1 MQKYKYLIV
10 ALCVFFV
17 EHTSVLGQSN
27 SIAERQKEYERG
39 VELMEKNKYSSAQR
53 VFRDF
58 LKGNRLAVNDE
69 YVVKAYYYDAV
80 CAQMLHNADAKYKLE
95 KFISSY
101 PQSREISMAYFYLGN
116 YYYGEK
122 DYGKAL
128 GEYRKAERSQ
138 INPDKLNEYEF
149 KFGYSFLQ
157 TGNSK
162 KAQEYFARVMIDSSL
177 YTNTATYYYAHIM
190 YEEGKYEVAL
200 SNFEKLLT
208 DNKFSK
214 IVPYYIAQIYF
225 HLNKDNELIALAPEL
240 INNSNDT
247 RKAEIEQ
254 MVAEVYYKQGEYA
267 KALEH
272 YENAN
277 ATIPNKNAY
286 QMGYCNYQ
294 IKEYS
299 KAVSHFSLCIMEA
312 DSIAQNALY
321 HVGDIYLKQN
331 KKQEA
336 IPMFLQ
342 AAKLDFNHKI
352 TEDALYN
359 YAKLTCEM
367 GNSHYNESIKSFHD
381 YLAKYPKTEKK
392 AEINE
397 ILSNLYFSVRN
408 YKSALEM
415 IEKMTDRTP
424 EINEAYQRVAINRG
438 IELFNERKY
447 TQAITEFSKAIKTNT
462 KPLYTAQALYLRG
475 ECKYRIK
482 DYAEAKVDLNKFVKH
497 YQSNESGYY
506 KQALYTLGYTQMKL
520 KEYKQSTLTFTEFL
534 LNTEYEEDKQWIN
547 DVNIRIA
554 DNYFIQKSYKDA
566 IAFYNKAIDAN
577 ADNAD
582 YAMYQKGL
590 SYGAL
595 CLYQNKIDCMN
606 MLMSRYPKSDYVL
619 TSNFEIANTFLLNDE
634 QELAL
639 KFYTVFINKYPN
651 SSYTKEALLKIGI
664 INYNLSRDK
673 EALESLDKVL
683 KEYPGTA
690 ESRDALLT
698 IKNIYLNQNRVDE
711 YFNYVKQNT
720 KVAISNVEQD
730 SIMFTTAEARYM
742 EGDCQTAIPSFESYL
757 SKFPNGLFSLTAN
770 YYLADCHMR
779 SGSMWKALP
788 YYEYV
793 AKQSKSQYTEV
804 ALLNVAN
811 ISYNIKN
818 YKKSN
823 DYFKKLAA
831 VSEIESNILHA
842 NIGIMR
848 TWYLQQDYLNT
859 IESATTLLQHDKL
872 TIDISEEA
880 HYMIATSY
888 YHLGD
893 TAAARLAF
901 EPMKLSNNGAYVGEA
916 YYREAEAH
924 YQRKDMKRAEQV
936 IETIAASPV
945 SDYWLAKSFIL
956 WADIY
961 YSEGNRLQAK
971 QTLQSIIENYDGEDL
986 VAEAT
991 KKYEAIDSEE
1001 KNEKEAQEKEIQEMK
1016 DKDNEINIST
1026 STVK

>member
-1 MQKYKYLIV
+1 
-10 ALCVFFV
+10 
-17 EHTSVLGQSN
+17 
-27 SIAERQKEYERG
+27 
-39 VELMEKNKYSSAQR
+39 
-53 VFRDF
+53 
-58 LKGNRLAVNDE
+58 
-69 YVVKAYYYDAV
+69 VKAYYYDAV

-162 KAQEYFARVMIDSSL
+162 KAQEYFARVMINSSL

-392 AEINE
+392 APAPAPKKSNTSQGKPVFKIQ
-397 ILSNLYFSVRN
+397 ILASDKKLSN
-408 YKSALEM
+408 
-415 IEKMTDRTP
+415 
-424 EINEAYQRVAINRG
+424 Q
-438 IELFNERKY
+438 
-447 TQAITEFSKAIKTNT
+447 SK
-462 KPLYTAQALYLRG
+462 Q
-475 ECKYRIK
+475 
-482 DYAEAKVDLNKFVKH
+482 F
-497 YQSNESGYY
+497 
-506 KQALYTLGYTQMKL
+506 
-520 KEYKQSTLTFTEFL
+520 
-534 LNTEYEEDKQWIN
+534 
-547 DVNIRIA
+547 
-554 DNYFIQKSYKDA
+554 
-566 IAFYNKAIDAN
+566 
-577 ADNAD
+577 
-582 YAMYQKGL
+582 KGL
-590 SYGAL
+590 SPVGYYQEKGLYKYTYGD
-595 CLYQNKIDCMN
+595 NT
-606 MLMSRYPKSDYVL
+606 DY
-619 TSNFEIANTFLLNDE
+619 N
-634 QELAL
+634 
-639 KFYTVFINKYPN
+639 
-651 SSYTKEALLKIGI
+651 
-664 INYNLSRDK
+664 
-673 EALESLDKVL
+673 KVL
-683 KEYPGTA
+683 RTK
-690 ESRDALLT
+690 
-698 IKNIYLNQNRVDE
+698 
-711 YFNYVKQNT
+711 KQI
-720 KVAISNVEQD
+720 A
-730 SIMFTTAEARYM
+730 
-742 EGDCQTAIPSFESYL
+742 
-757 SKFPNGLFSLTAN
+757 SKFKGAFIVAFKNGKKMDVNQA
-770 YYLADCHMR
+770 
-779 SGSMWKALP
+779 
-788 YYEYV
+788 
-793 AKQSKSQYTEV
+793 
-804 ALLNVAN
+804 
-811 ISYNIKN
+811 IKE
-818 YKKSN
+818 
-823 DYFKKLAA
+823 FK
-831 VSEIESNILHA
+831 
-842 NIGIMR
+842 
-848 TWYLQQDYLNT
+848 
-859 IESATTLLQHDKL
+859 
-872 TIDISEEA
+872 
-880 HYMIATSY
+880 
-888 YHLGD
+888 
-893 TAAARLAF
+893 
-901 EPMKLSNNGAYVGEA
+901 NNN
-916 YYREAEAH
+916 
-924 YQRKDMKRAEQV
+924 K
-936 IETIAASPV
+936 
-945 SDYWLAKSFIL
+945 
-956 WADIY
+956 
-961 YSEGNRLQAK
+961 
-971 QTLQSIIENYDGEDL
+971 
-986 VAEAT
+986 
-991 KKYEAIDSEE
+991 
-1001 KNEKEAQEKEIQEMK
+1001 
-1016 DKDNEINIST
+1016 
-1026 STVK
+1026 